1 VNQFRRR
8 TATPFACAGLLLAAA
23 CSSVAAVPDASLQ
36 PPLDAAV
43 LVTGSFGGPESTVVR
58 EDESTFGADMPAE
71 LQPFVDA
78 LASARVFHRTGLDP
92 QASVN
97 ARAGTWAVP
106 GAGRDQYLQRVR
118 DEGYDWLLV
127 VEGLRDGPIE
137 SQGVNGRWPIT
148 LGTWLLVG
156 LGFLIPD
163 HGFESRAI
171 LRVSLRDLESGRVLY
186 ESLVNAGPVEL
197 SLVERTGPLGLLTS
211 VVVPPFWVADDEAK
225 VRRSVRGITMQ
236 RLLQFASRELKS
248 PTARQRLRDGAVAVL
263 ELDAQAEAQRLRIT
277 SRQAVAVVRL
287 RHPGFDS
294 QGAAQVAFEQAVLGS
309 MRIEDGMFRYEAPV
323 PVSFQGVFQV
333 VVSTIEGEVVSATFD
348 KAGGR

>member
-1 VNQFRRR
+1 MNQFRRR
-8 TATPFACAGLLLAAA
+8 TAGPCACVLLLLGAA
-23 CSSVAAVPDASLQ
+23 CSSVAAVPDAALL

-43 LVTGSFGGPESTVVR
+43 LVTGSFGDPGSVPVPEG
-58 EDESTFGADMPAE
+58 DSTFGAEMPAE

-92 QASVN
+92 QAVAHAREQTWSVAGA
-97 ARAGTWAVP
+97 ARD
-106 GAGRDQYLQRVR
+106 RYLQQAR
-118 DEGYDWLLV
+118 DDGYDWLLV
-127 VEGLRDGPIE
+127 VEGLRDGPVE

-148 LGTWLLVG
+148 LGTWFLVG

-197 SLVERTGPLGLLTS
+197 SLVERAGPLGLLTS

-225 VRRSVRGITMQ
+225 VRRSVRGITLQ

-263 ELDAQAEAQRLRIT
+263 DLDVQGGQDRLRVS
-277 SRQAVAVVRL
+277 SRQALSVVRL
-287 RHPGFDS
+287 RQARLDS
-294 QGAAQVAFEQAVLGS
+294 RGAAALAFEQAVLDS
-309 MRIEDGMFRYEAPV
+309 MRMQDGLYRYEALV
-323 PVSFQGVFQV
+323 PLDGEGAFQV
-333 VVSTIEGEVVSATFD
+333 VVSTIEGEVVSATF
-348 KAGGR
+348 ATGGGR